1 MPKIG
6 REKERLMTIK
16 NVEVLENN
24 FLIIFKKYYGNV
36 KLRYNTLNKLLYRLF
51 LMLNLK
57 NPNLYNNRE
66 LSWLQ
71 FNTRV
76 LKQAQDESLPLL
88 ERLKFLAIY
97 GTNLDE
103 FYMIRVAGLKKL
115 FAAGIIVSGADKLTP
130 LQQLREIRS
139 YLHQEQQV
147 VEHCRTSILK
157 KLEDEGVSVKSYDE
171 VSTQDKHKLN
181 QFFNENIYPVI
192 IPIAIDATHPFP
204 HLNNLSFGLIVKL
217 QDLDDESV
225 ERFGLIRVPR
235 VLERFVELENGTYIP
250 IESLVAQHVEDLF
263 PGFTL
268 LKYAAF
274 RVTRNADIAIEEEEA
289 DDFMEIL
296 EEGLKLRR
304 KGEMVRL
311 EVGSNADDEII
322 NFFNRHTNVY
332 KDDIYKFHTYLNL
345 SSLWQIVANKNFAHL
360 LAAPFKPKIL
370 PPFDSNESIFTTL
383 EKQDVLMYHPYE
395 SFDPVVKF
403 IQVASKDPDVVSIK
417 MTLYRSG
424 TNSPIVQALM
434 NASESGKQVTVMVE
448 LKARFDEEN
457 NLIWAKALEKSGA
470 HVIYGIKG
478 FKVHAKATLVT
489 RRKNGKLKQYAHLG
503 TGNYNPSTAKIYTD
517 MSYMTSKD
525 EITNDLTRFFHFL
538 TGFSKKGKLNE
549 LYMAPSQIKPKI
561 LSLIHNET
569 RQGENG
575 QIIAKINSLVDEDV
589 IRALYKASQAGV
601 KIDLI
606 VRGICCLKPGIEG
619 VSENI
624 RVISILGK
632 YLEHP
637 RTFYFKNDASAVYI
651 SSADWMPRNLVRR
664 IELLTAIKDET
675 AKNKILQILQLQC
688 ADNALSHELQ
698 SDGSYI
704 KVKNE
709 EENIVHNHRH
719 MEEYVNTIVKASK
732 KESTSYTANL
742 ATSIFTDI
750 KE

>member
-1 MPKIG
+1 MI
-6 REKERLMTIK
+6 
-16 NVEVLENN
+16 
-24 FLIIFKKYYGNV
+24 
-36 KLRYNTLNKLLYRLF
+36 
-51 LMLNLK
+51 NLK
-57 NPNLYNNRE
+57 NPDLYNNRE

-130 LQQLREIRS
+130 LQQLREIRQ

-147 VEHCRTSILK
+147 VEHCQNSIFK
-157 KLEDEGVSVKSYDE
+157 TLEAEGISVKKYDE
-171 VSTQDKHKLN
+171 VNKNQKNELN
-181 QFFNENIYPVI
+181 RFFRENIYPVI
-192 IPIAIDATHPFP
+192 IPIAVDATHPFP

-217 QDLDDESV
+217 YDVDDESI
-225 ERFGLIRVPR
+225 ERFGIIRVPR
-235 VLERFVELENGTYIP
+235 VLKRFVHLDSGTYIP
-250 IESLVAQHVEDLF
+250 IETLIAEHVKELF
-263 PGFTL
+263 PGYCL
-268 LKYAAF
+268 IKYVSF

-311 EVGSNADDEII
+311 EVGANADEEMI
-322 NFFNRHTNVY
+322 NFFNRHANVY
-332 KDDIYKFHTYLNL
+332 KDDIYKFHTFLNL
-345 SSLWQIVANKNFAHL
+345 SSLWQIVGNKNFAQL
-360 LAAPFKPKIL
+360 LLPPFKPKNL
-370 PPFDSNESIFTTL
+370 PPFDNNENIFNAL
-383 EKQDVLMYHPYE
+383 DKQDVLLYHPYE
-395 SFDPVVKF
+395 SFEPVVKL
-403 IQVASKDPDVVSIK
+403 IQTAAKDPDVVSIK

-434 NASESGKQVTVMVE
+434 SASELGKQVTVMVE

-457 NLIWAKALEKSGA
+457 NLIWAKALEKAGA

-489 RRKNGKLKQYAHLG
+489 RRVNSKLKQYAHLG
-503 TGNYNPSTAKIYTD
+503 TGNYNPSTAKIYSD

-525 EITNDLTRFFHFL
+525 EITSDLTRFFHFL

-549 LYMAPSQIKPKI
+549 LYMSPAQIKPKL

-569 RQGENG
+569 RRGSEG
-575 QIIAKINSLVDEDV
+575 QIIAKVNSLVDDDI

-601 KIDLI
+601 QIDLI
-606 VRGICCLKPGIEG
+606 VRGICCLKPEIPG

-637 RTFYFKNDASAVYI
+637 RTFYFKNDPVQVYI

-664 IELLTAIKDET
+664 IELLTAIKDD
-675 AKNKILQILQLQC
+675 AARDKIIQILKLQC
-688 ADNALSHELQ
+688 SDDALAHKLQ
-698 SDGSYI
+698 SDGSYV

-709 EENIVHNHRH
+709 ESKSINNHKLL
-719 MEEYVNTIVKASK
+719 EEYVNKVSKASK
-732 KESTSYTANL
+732 KSSTTGVQQLVSRLFIES
-742 ATSIFTDI
+742 
-750 KE
+750 

>member
-1 MPKIG
+1 
-6 REKERLMTIK
+6 
-16 NVEVLENN
+16 
-24 FLIIFKKYYGNV
+24 
-36 KLRYNTLNKLLYRLF
+36 
-51 LMLNLK
+51 MLNLK

-66 LSWLQ
+66 ISWLQ

-76 LKQAQDESLPLL
+76 LKQAQDDSLPLL

-115 FAAGIIVSGADKLTP
+115 FAAGIIVSGPDKLTP

-139 YLHQEQQV
+139 YLHQEQLV
-147 VEHCRTSILK
+147 VEHCRSEILK
-157 KLEDEGVSVKSYDE
+157 ELEPEGISVKIYE
-171 VSTQDKHKLN
+171 ELNNQEKHTVN
-181 QFFNENIYPVI
+181 QYFNENIYSVI
-192 IPIAIDATHPFP
+192 IPIAVDATHPFP

-217 QDLDDESV
+217 RDNDNENI
-225 ERFGLIRVPR
+225 ERFGIIRVPR
-235 VLERFVELENGTYIP
+235 VLNRFVELEDGVYVP
-250 IESLVAQHVEDLF
+250 IESVVEKHVDELF
-263 PGFTL
+263 PGYSL
-268 LKYAAF
+268 IKYAPF

-311 EVGSNADDEII
+311 EVGSNADAEII
-322 NFFNRHTNVY
+322 NFINKHTNVY
-332 KDDIYKFHTYLNL
+332 KDDIYTFHTFLNL
-345 SSLWQIVANKNFAHL
+345 ASLWQIVSNRDFAHL
-360 LAAPFKPKIL
+360 LLPPFKPKLL
-370 PPFDSNESIFTTL
+370 PPFDTSEDIFATL
-383 EKQDVLMYHPYE
+383 EKQDIFMYHPYE
-395 SFDPVVKF
+395 SFEPVVKL
-403 IQVASKDPDVVSIK
+403 IQTAAKDPDVVSIK

-424 TNSPIVQALM
+424 TNSPIVKALM
-434 NASESGKQVTVMVE
+434 DASESGKQVTVMVE

-478 FKVHAKATLVT
+478 FKVHAKAALIT

-503 TGNYNPSTAKIYTD
+503 TGNYNPGTAKIYTD

-525 EITNDLTRFFHFL
+525 VITNDLTRFFHFL

-549 LYMAPSQIKPKI
+549 LYMAPSQIKPKL

-569 RQGENG
+569 RQGSNG
-575 QIIAKINSLVDEDV
+575 HIIAKVNSLVDEDV

-601 KIDLI
+601 KVELI

-624 RVISILGK
+624 RVVSILGK
-632 YLEHP
+632 YLEHA
-637 RTFYFKNDASAVYI
+637 RTFYFKNDAAQVYI

-664 IELLTAIKDET
+664 IELLTAVKDES
-675 AKNKILQILQLQC
+675 AQRKIIQILKLQC
-688 ADNALSHELQ
+688 SDNLLAHELEN
-698 SDGSYI
+698 DGSYAKLKADGDKAI
-704 KVKNE
+704 N
-709 EENIVHNHRH
+709 NHKLL
-719 MEEYVNTIVKASK
+719 EDYVNKIAKATK
-732 KESTSYTANL
+732 KETSTYVQQLINRLFVES
-742 ATSIFTDI
+742 
-750 KE
+750 

>member
-1 MPKIG
+1 
-6 REKERLMTIK
+6 
-16 NVEVLENN
+16 
-24 FLIIFKKYYGNV
+24 
-36 KLRYNTLNKLLYRLF
+36 
-51 LMLNLK
+51 MLNLK

-130 LQQLREIRS
+130 LQQLREIRT

-157 KLEDEGVSVKSYDE
+157 KLEDEGISVKSYDE
-171 VSTQDKHKLN
+171 VNNQEKNKLN

-217 QDLDDESV
+217 KDVDDESIK
-225 ERFGLIRVPR
+225 RFGLIRVPR
-235 VLERFVELENGTYIP
+235 VLDRFVELENGIYIP
-250 IESLVAQHVEDLF
+250 IESVVAQHVEDLF

-345 SSLWQIVANKNFAHL
+345 SSLWQIVGNKNFAHL
-360 LAAPFKPKIL
+360 LAAPFKPKNL
-370 PPFDSNESIFTTL
+370 PPFDATDNIFTTL

-403 IQVASKDPDVVSIK
+403 IQLACKDPDVVSIK

-424 TNSPIVQALM
+424 TNSPIVKALM
-434 NASESGKQVTVMVE
+434 EASENGKQVTVMVE

-478 FKVHAKATLVT
+478 FKVHAKAALVT

-575 QIIAKINSLVDEDV
+575 QIIAKVNSLVDEDV

-637 RTFYFKNDASAVYI
+637 RTFYFKNDSAGVYI

-664 IELLTAIKDET
+664 IELLTAIKDE
-675 AKNKILQILQLQC
+675 AAQSKILQILQLQC

-704 KVKNE
+704 KVRNKDTKIIN
-709 EENIVHNHRH
+709 NHKH
-719 MEEYVNTIVKASK
+719 MEDYVNRIVKASK

-742 ATSIFTDI
+742 ATSIFTDD

>member
-1 MPKIG
+1 MI
-6 REKERLMTIK
+6 
-16 NVEVLENN
+16 
-24 FLIIFKKYYGNV
+24 
-36 KLRYNTLNKLLYRLF
+36 
-51 LMLNLK
+51 NLK

-115 FAAGIIVSGADKLTP
+115 FSAGIIVSGADRLTP
-130 LQQLREIRS
+130 LQQLKEIRK

-147 VEHCRTSILK
+147 VEHCLREILK
-157 KLEDEGVSVKSYDE
+157 KIENEGIFVKSYDD
-171 VSTQDKHKLN
+171 VNQHQKNQLN
-181 QFFNENIYPVI
+181 RYFFENIYPVI

-217 QDLDDESV
+217 KDSDDHSI
-225 ERFGLIRVPR
+225 ERFGIVRVPR
-235 VLERFVELENGTYIP
+235 VLNRFVELESGIYIP
-250 IESLVAQHVEDLF
+250 IESVVAKHIEDLF
-263 PGFTL
+263 PGYL
-268 LKYAAF
+268 LDKYAPF

-311 EVGSNADDEII
+311 EVGASGDTEII

-332 KDDIYKFHTYLNL
+332 KDDIYKFHSFLNL
-345 SSLWQIVANKNFAHL
+345 SSLWQIVSNKDFAHL
-360 LAAPFKPKIL
+360 LSPTFKPKTL
-370 PPFDSNESIFTTL
+370 PPLDNNENIFTTL
-383 EKQDVLMYHPYE
+383 EKQDVLLYHPYE
-395 SFDPVVKF
+395 SFEPVVKL
-403 IQVASKDPDVVSIK
+403 IQDAAKDPDVVSIK

-424 TNSPIVQALM
+424 TNSPIVQSLM
-434 NASESGKQVTVMVE
+434 SASESGKQVTVMVE

-478 FKVHAKATLVT
+478 FKVHAKATLIT

-517 MSYMTSKD
+517 LSYMTSKD
-525 EITNDLTRFFHFL
+525 DVTNDLTRFFHFL

-549 LYMAPSQIKPKI
+549 LYMSPSQIKPKI
-561 LSLIHNET
+561 LSLIQNEI
-569 RQGENG
+569 RKGKDG
-575 QIIAKINSLVDEDV
+575 QIIAKVNSLVDEDV
-589 IRALYKASQAGV
+589 IRTLYKASQAGV

-606 VRGICCLKPGIEG
+606 VRGICCLRPGIKG
-619 VSENI
+619 VSDNI

-637 RTFYFKNDASAVYI
+637 RTFYFKNDATQVYI

-664 IELLTAIKDET
+664 IELLTAIKDQPSKE
-675 AKNKILQILQLQC
+675 KIIQILKLQC
-688 ADNALSHELQ
+688 SDNTLAHELL
-698 SDGSYI
+698 SDGSYKKI
-704 KVKNE
+704 KKDAADKTIN
-709 EENIVHNHRH
+709 NHKLL
-719 MEEYVNTIVKASK
+719 EDYVNRIAKASK
-732 KESTSYTANL
+732 KETSNHVQQL
-742 ATSIFTDI
+742 INRLFIES
-750 KE
+750 

>member
-1 MPKIG
+1 
-6 REKERLMTIK
+6 
-16 NVEVLENN
+16 
-24 FLIIFKKYYGNV
+24 
-36 KLRYNTLNKLLYRLF
+36 
-51 LMLNLK
+51 MLNLK

-115 FAAGIIVSGADKLTP
+115 FTAGIIVSGADKLTP
-130 LQQLREIRS
+130 LQQLREIRN

-147 VEHCRTSILK
+147 MQHCLSSILD
-157 KLEDEGVSVKSYDE
+157 KLEPEGITIKSYDE
-171 VSTQDKHKLN
+171 AN
-181 QFFNENIYPVI
+181 QNQKNQLSCYFKENIYPVI

-217 QDLDDESV
+217 FDCDDHSI
-225 ERFGLIRVPR
+225 ERFGIIRVPR
-235 VLERFVELENGTYIP
+235 VLSRFIQLDDATYIP

-263 PGFTL
+263 PGYKL
-268 LKYAAF
+268 IKYASF
-274 RVTRNADIAIEEEEA
+274 RVTRNADMEIEEEEA

-296 EEGLKLRR
+296 EEGLKSRR

-311 EVGSNADDEII
+311 EIGSDSDEEII

-332 KDDIYKFHTYLNL
+332 KDDIYKFHTFLNL
-345 SSLWQIVANKNFAHL
+345 SSLWQIVSNKDFAHL
-360 LAAPFKPKIL
+360 LMPPFKPKTL
-370 PPFDSNESIFTTL
+370 PPLDSNENIFTTL
-383 EKQDVLMYHPYE
+383 EKQDILLYHPYE
-395 SFDPVVKF
+395 SFEPVVRL
-403 IQVASKDPDVVSIK
+403 IQVAAKDPDVVSIK

-424 TNSPIVQALM
+424 TNSPIVQSLM
-434 NASESGKQVTVMVE
+434 SASESGKQVTVMVE

-457 NLIWAKALEKSGA
+457 NLIWAKALEKAGA

-478 FKVHAKATLVT
+478 FKVHAKAALVT

-503 TGNYNPSTAKIYTD
+503 TGNYNPATAKIYTD

-538 TGFSKKGKLNE
+538 TGFSKKGKLDE

-561 LSLIHNET
+561 LSLIQNET
-569 RQGENG
+569 RKAKEGH
-575 QIIAKINSLVDEDV
+575 IIAKVNSLVDEDV

-601 KIDLI
+601 KVELI
-606 VRGICCLKPGIEG
+606 VRGICCLKTGVAG

-637 RTFYFKNDASAVYI
+637 RTFYFKNDATQVYI

-664 IELLTAIKDET
+664 IELLTGIKDEIS
-675 AKNKILQILQLQC
+675 KDKIIQILKLQC
-688 ADNALSHELQ
+688 SDNALAYELQ
-698 SDGSYI
+698 EDGSYSKI
-704 KVKNE
+704 KRA
-709 EENIVHNHRH
+709 ENKSINNHKLLEDH
-719 MEEYVNTIVKASK
+719 VNRVAKATK
-732 KESTSYTANL
+732 KESASSVASL
-742 ATSIFTDI
+742 AARLFIES
-750 KE
+750 

>member
-1 MPKIG
+1 
-6 REKERLMTIK
+6 
-16 NVEVLENN
+16 
-24 FLIIFKKYYGNV
+24 
-36 KLRYNTLNKLLYRLF
+36 
-51 LMLNLK
+51 MLNLK
-57 NPNLYNNRE
+57 NPDLYNNRE

-115 FAAGIIVSGADKLTP
+115 FAAGIIVSSADKLTP
-130 LQQLREIRS
+130 LQQLKEIRKH
-139 YLHQEQQV
+139 LHQEQQV
-147 VEHCRTSILK
+147 IEHCMGGIFK
-157 KLEDEGVSVKSYDE
+157 KLEAEGISVKNYDDVNQHE
-171 VSTQDKHKLN
+171 KHFLN
-181 QFFNENIYPVI
+181 RYFNENIYPVI
-192 IPIAIDATHPFP
+192 IPIAVDATHPFP

-217 QDLDDESV
+217 KDLDNEAI
-225 ERFGLIRVPR
+225 ERFGIVRVPR
-235 VLERFVELENGTYIP
+235 VIERFVELENGTYVP
-250 IESLVAQHVEDLF
+250 IESVVEQHIEDLF
-263 PGFTL
+263 PGYTL
-268 LKYAAF
+268 IKYASF
-274 RVTRNADIAIEEEEA
+274 RVTRNADIEIEEEEA

-304 KGEMVRL
+304 KGAMVRL
-311 EVGSNADDEII
+311 EVGSDGDDEII

-332 KDDIYKFHTYLNL
+332 KDDIYKFHTFLNL
-345 SSLWQIVANKNFAHL
+345 SSLWQIVGNKNFAHL
-360 LAAPFKPKIL
+360 LSEPFKPKTL
-370 PPFDSNESIFTTL
+370 PPLESTEDIFATL
-383 EKQDVLMYHPYE
+383 EKQDLTLYHPYE
-395 SFDPVVKF
+395 SFDPVVKL
-403 IQVASKDPDVVSIK
+403 IQAAAKDPDVVSIK

-478 FKVHAKATLVT
+478 FKVHAKATLIT
-489 RRKNGKLKQYAHLG
+489 RRIDGKMKQYAHLG
-503 TGNYNPSTAKIYTD
+503 TGNYNPATAKIYTD
-517 MSYMTSKD
+517 ISYLTSRD

-549 LYMAPSQIKPKI
+549 LYMSPSQIKPKI
-561 LSLIHNET
+561 LSLIQNEM
-569 RQGENG
+569 RKGKDGE
-575 QIIAKINSLVDEDV
+575 IIAKVNSLVDEDV

-601 KIDLI
+601 KINLI

-624 RVISILGK
+624 RVVSILGK

-637 RTFYFKNDASAVYI
+637 RTFYFKNDDAQIYI
-651 SSADWMPRNLVRR
+651 SSADWMPRNLLRR
-664 IELLTAIKDET
+664 IELLTAIKGDDC
-675 AKNKILQILQLQC
+675 KDKILQILRLQC
-688 ADNALSHELQ
+688 ADNARAHELQ

-704 KVKNE
+704 KIKLEGVKTIN
-709 EENIVHNHRH
+709 NHKVL
-719 MEEYVNTIVKASK
+719 EDYVNRISKATK
-732 KESTSYTANL
+732 KETASSIEQL
-742 ATSIFTDI
+742 ASRLFL
-750 KE
+750 EG

>member
-1 MPKIG
+1 
-6 REKERLMTIK
+6 
-16 NVEVLENN
+16 
-24 FLIIFKKYYGNV
+24 
-36 KLRYNTLNKLLYRLF
+36 
-51 LMLNLK
+51 MLNLK

-130 LQQLREIRS
+130 LQQLREIRT

-147 VEHCRTSILK
+147 VEHCRTAILK

-171 VSTQDKHKLN
+171 VNNQDKSKLN

-192 IPIAIDATHPFP
+192 IPIAIDSTHPFP

-235 VLERFVELENGTYIP
+235 VLERFVQLENGTYIP
-250 IESLVAQHVEDLF
+250 IESVVAQHVQDLF

-345 SSLWQIVANKNFAHL
+345 SSLWQIVSNKNFAHL
-360 LAAPFKPKIL
+360 LAAPFKPKNL
-370 PPFDSNESIFTTL
+370 PPFDTSENIFTTL

-395 SFDPVVKF
+395 SFEPVVKF

-424 TNSPIVQALM
+424 TNSPIVKALM
-434 NASESGKQVTVMVE
+434 EASESGKQVTVMVE

-575 QIIAKINSLVDEDV
+575 QIIAKVNSLVDEDV

-606 VRGICCLKPGIEG
+606 VRGICCLKPGVEG

-637 RTFYFKNDASAVYI
+637 RTFYFKNDAAGVYI

-675 AKNKILQILQLQC
+675 AKDKILQILNLQC

-704 KVKNE
+704 KVKSDE
-709 EENIVHNHRH
+709 EYIIHNHRH
-719 MEEYVNTIVKASK
+719 LEGYVNNIVKASK
-732 KESTSYTANL
+732 KESTNYTANL
-742 ATSIFTDI
+742 ATKIFTDR
-750 KE
+750 EEE

>member
-1 MPKIG
+1 
-6 REKERLMTIK
+6 
-16 NVEVLENN
+16 
-24 FLIIFKKYYGNV
+24 
-36 KLRYNTLNKLLYRLF
+36 
-51 LMLNLK
+51 MLNLK

-76 LKQAQDESLPLL
+76 LKQAQDTSLPLL

-115 FAAGIIVSGADKLTP
+115 FTAGIIVSGADKLTP
-130 LQQLREIRS
+130 LQQLREIRE

-147 VEHCRTSILK
+147 IELCLAEILK
-157 KLEDEGVSVKSYDE
+157 KLEDEEIFIKSYDE
-171 VSTQDKHKLN
+171 VEQRAKVQLKR
-181 QFFNENIYPVI
+181 FFYENIYPVI

-217 QDLDDESV
+217 KDTDDETID
-225 ERFGLIRVPR
+225 RFGIIRVPR
-235 VLERFVELENGTYIP
+235 VLDRFIELSSGVYVP
-250 IESLVAQHVEDLF
+250 IESLVAKHVEDLF
-263 PGFTL
+263 PGYKL
-268 LKYAAF
+268 QKYASF

-289 DDFMEIL
+289 DDFLEIL

-311 EVGSNADDEII
+311 EMGSNSDEEIV
-322 NFFNRHTNVY
+322 NFINRHTNVY
-332 KDDIYKFHTYLNL
+332 KDDIYKFHTFLNL
-345 SSLWQIVANKNFAHL
+345 SSLWQIVSNKDFAHL
-360 LAAPFKPKIL
+360 LLPPFKPKNL
-370 PPFDSNESIFTTL
+370 PPLDHNENIFSTL
-383 EKQDVLMYHPYE
+383 EKQDILLYHPFE
-395 SFDPVVKF
+395 SFEPVVNL
-403 IQVASKDPDVVSIK
+403 IQSAAKDPDVVSIK

-434 NASESGKQVTVMVE
+434 SASESGKQVTVMVE

-457 NLIWAKALEKSGA
+457 NLIWAKALEKAGA

-478 FKVHAKATLVT
+478 FKVHAKAALVT
-489 RRKNGKLKQYAHLG
+489 RRKNGKLKQYAHVG

-517 MSYMTSKD
+517 ISYLTSKD

-549 LYMAPSQIKPKI
+549 LYMAPAQIKPKL
-561 LSLIHNET
+561 LSLIQNET
-569 RQGENG
+569 RKGADG
-575 QIIAKINSLVDEDV
+575 QVIAKVNSLVDDDI
-589 IRALYKASQAGV
+589 IRALYKASMAGV
-601 KIDLI
+601 KVDLI

-637 RTFYFKNDASAVYI
+637 RVFYFKNDATKVYI
-651 SSADWMPRNLVRR
+651 SSADWMPRNLMRR
-664 IELLTAIKDET
+664 IELLTAIKDE
-675 AKNKILQILQLQC
+675 ASKERILQILKLQC
-688 ADNALSHELQ
+688 SDNELAHELLE
-698 SDGSYI
+698 DGSYQKI
-704 KVKNE
+704 SAQ
-709 EENIVHNHRH
+709 ENAPKINNHK
-719 MEEYVNTIVKASK
+719 MLEDFVNKITKATR
-732 KESTSYTANL
+732 KESASSVQQL
-742 ATSIFTDI
+742 ASRLFV
-750 KE
+750 ES

>member
-1 MPKIG
+1 MQ
-6 REKERLMTIK
+6 
-16 NVEVLENN
+16 
-24 FLIIFKKYYGNV
+24 
-36 KLRYNTLNKLLYRLF
+36 
-51 LMLNLK
+51 NLK
-57 NPNLYNNRE
+57 NPNLYINRE

-115 FAAGIIVSGADKLTP
+115 FSAGVIVSGADRLTP
-130 LQQLREIRS
+130 LQQLREIRN

-147 VEHCRTSILK
+147 VEHCRSEIFK
-157 KLEDEGVSVKSYDE
+157 KLEPHGITIKTYDE
-171 VSTQDKHKLN
+171 LNNQDKHTLN
-181 QFFNENIYPVI
+181 QYFNENIYPVI
-192 IPIAIDATHPFP
+192 IPIAVDATHPFP

-217 QDLDDESV
+217 RDSDNEDI
-225 ERFGLIRVPR
+225 ERFGIIRVPR
-235 VLERFVELENGTYIP
+235 VLDRFVQLGSGTYVP
-250 IESLVAQHVEDLF
+250 IESVVEKHVDELF
-263 PGFTL
+263 PGYTL
-268 LKYAAF
+268 IKYGSF

-322 NFFNRHTNVY
+322 NFFNSHAHVY
-332 KDDIYKFHTYLNL
+332 KDDIYKFHTFLNL
-345 SSLWQIVANKNFAHL
+345 SSLWQIVSNKDFAHL
-360 LAAPFKPKIL
+360 LAPSFQPKTL
-370 PPFDSNESIFTTL
+370 PPFDNSEDYFSIL
-383 EKQDVLMYHPYE
+383 EKQDVLLYHPYE
-395 SFDPVVKF
+395 SFDPVVNF
-403 IQVASKDPDVVSIK
+403 IQCAAKDRDVVSIK

-424 TNSPIVQALM
+424 TKSPIVKALID
-434 NASESGKQVTVMVE
+434 ASESGKQVTVMVE

-470 HVIYGIKG
+470 HVIYGIQG
-478 FKVHAKATLVT
+478 FKVHAKAALVT
-489 RRKNGKLKQYAHLG
+489 RRKDGKLKQYAHLG
-503 TGNYNPSTAKIYTD
+503 TGNYNPATSKIYTD

-525 EITNDLTRFFHFL
+525 AVTNDLTRFFHFL

-549 LYMAPSQIKPKI
+549 LYMAPSQIKPKL

-569 RQGENG
+569 RQGTNG
-575 QIIAKINSLVDEDV
+575 HIIAKVNSLVDEDV

-601 KIDLI
+601 KVELI
-606 VRGICCLKPGIEG
+606 VRGICCLKPGIKG

-632 YLEHP
+632 YLEHA
-637 RTFYFKNDASAVYI
+637 RAFYFKNDASQIYI

-664 IELLTAIKDET
+664 IELLTAIKDESSR
-675 AKNKILQILQLQC
+675 NKIIQILKLQC
-688 ADNALSHELQ
+688 ADNVLAHELQ
-698 SDGSYI
+698 SNATYV
-704 KVKNE
+704 KVKAE
-709 EENIVHNHRH
+709 EGQKKINNHKLL
-719 MEEYVNTIVKASK
+719 EEYVNKIAKATR
-732 KESTSYTANL
+732 KETSSYVTQL
-742 ATSIFTDI
+742 AERLFIES
-750 KE
+750 

>member
-1 MPKIG
+1 
-6 REKERLMTIK
+6 
-16 NVEVLENN
+16 
-24 FLIIFKKYYGNV
+24 
-36 KLRYNTLNKLLYRLF
+36 
-51 LMLNLK
+51 MLNLK
-57 NPNLYNNRE
+57 NPDLYNNRE

-115 FAAGIIVSGADKLTP
+115 FSVGVIVSGADKLTP
-130 LQQLREIRS
+130 LEQLKEIRK

-147 VEHCRTSILK
+147 IEHCLSSILK
-157 KLEDEGVSVKSYDE
+157 DLEGEGIFIKSYDD
-171 VSTQDKHKLN
+171 VSQNEKKVLTKYFQ
-181 QFFNENIYPVI
+181 ENIYPVI
-192 IPIAIDATHPFP
+192 IPIAIDSTHPFP

-217 QDLDDESV
+217 IDNDDSSI
-225 ERFGLIRVPR
+225 ERFGIIRVPR
-235 VLERFVELENGTYIP
+235 VLSRFIELDSGVYIP
-250 IESLVAQHVEDLF
+250 IESIVAQHVEDLF
-263 PGFTL
+263 PGYTL
-268 LKYAAF
+268 IKYASF
-274 RVTRNADIAIEEEEA
+274 RVTRNADMEIQEEEA

-311 EVGSNADDEII
+311 EIGSYEDEEIT
-322 NFFNRHTNVY
+322 NFFNRHINVFS
-332 KDDIYKFHTYLNL
+332 DDIYKFHTFLNL
-345 SSLWQIVANKNFAHL
+345 SSLWQIVSNKNFAHL
-360 LAAPFKPKIL
+360 LSAPFKPKSI
-370 PPFDSNESIFTTL
+370 PPFDSNENIFNIL
-383 EKQDVLMYHPYE
+383 EKQDVLLYHPYE
-395 SFDPVVKF
+395 SFEPVVKL
-403 IQVASKDPDVVSIK
+403 IQSASIDPDVVSIK

-434 NASESGKQVTVMVE
+434 SASESGKQVTVMVE

-457 NLIWAKALEKSGA
+457 NLIWAKALEKAGA

-478 FKVHAKATLVT
+478 FKVHAKAALIT

-503 TGNYNPSTAKIYTD
+503 TGNYNPATAKIYTD
-517 MSYMTSKD
+517 LSYLTSKD

-549 LYMAPSQIKPKI
+549 LYMSPSQIKPKI

-569 RQGENG
+569 SKGKNGE
-575 QIIAKINSLVDEDV
+575 IIAKINSLVDEDV

-601 KIDLI
+601 KINLI
-606 VRGICCLKPGIEG
+606 VRGICCLKPNIKG

-637 RTFYFKNDASAVYI
+637 RTFYFKNDSTQVYI

-664 IELLTAIKDET
+664 IELLTGIKEESLR
-675 AKNKILQILQLQC
+675 AKVIQILRLQC
-688 ADNALSHELQ
+688 SDNTLAHELQ

-704 KVKNE
+704 KVKRA
-709 EENIVHNHRH
+709 ENKSINNHKLL
-719 MEEYVNTIVKASK
+719 EDFVNRVVKATKKNDASEISK
-732 KESTSYTANL
+732 LASRLFIES
-742 ATSIFTDI
+742 
-750 KE
+750 

>member
-1 MPKIG
+1 
-6 REKERLMTIK
+6 
-16 NVEVLENN
+16 
-24 FLIIFKKYYGNV
+24 
-36 KLRYNTLNKLLYRLF
+36 
-51 LMLNLK
+51 MLNLK
-57 NPNLYNNRE
+57 NPNLYLNRE
-66 LSWLQ
+66 ISWLQ

-115 FAAGIIVSGADKLTP
+115 FSAGIIVSGADRLTP
-130 LQQLREIRS
+130 LQQLREIRN

-147 VEHCRTSILK
+147 VEHCRSEIFK
-157 KLEDEGVSVKSYDE
+157 KLEPHGISVKTYDE
-171 VSTQDKHKLN
+171 LDNQDKRTLN
-181 QFFNENIYPVI
+181 QYFNENIYPVI
-192 IPIAIDATHPFP
+192 IPIAVDATHPFP

-217 QDLDDESV
+217 RDSDNEDI
-225 ERFGLIRVPR
+225 ERFGIIRVPR
-235 VLERFVELENGTYIP
+235 VLDRYVELESGTYVP
-250 IESLVAQHVEDLF
+250 IESVVEKHVEDLF
-263 PGFTL
+263 PGYSL
-268 LKYAAF
+268 IKYASF

-311 EVGSNADDEII
+311 EVGSDADSEVI
-322 NFFNRHTNVY
+322 NFFNSHAHVY
-332 KDDIYKFHTYLNL
+332 KDDIYTFHTFLNL
-345 SSLWQIVANKNFAHL
+345 SSLWQIVSNKDFAHL
-360 LAAPFKPKIL
+360 LAPSFQPKIL
-370 PPFDSNESIFTTL
+370 PPFDSNEDYFSIL
-383 EKQDVLMYHPYE
+383 EKQDVLLYHPYD
-395 SFDPVVKF
+395 SFDPVVSL
-403 IQVASKDPDVVSIK
+403 IQSAAKDSDVVSIK

-424 TNSPIVQALM
+424 TKSPIVKALID
-434 NASESGKQVTVMVE
+434 ASESGKQVTVMVE

-470 HVIYGIKG
+470 HVIYGIQG
-478 FKVHAKATLVT
+478 FKVHAKAALIT

-503 TGNYNPSTAKIYTD
+503 TGNYNPATSKIYTD

-525 EITNDLTRFFHFL
+525 AITNDLTRFFHFL

-549 LYMAPSQIKPKI
+549 LYMAPSQIKPKL

-569 RQGENG
+569 RQGTNG
-575 QIIAKINSLVDEDV
+575 QIIAKVNSLVDEDV
-589 IRALYKASQAGV
+589 IRALYKASQTGV

-632 YLEHP
+632 YLEHA
-637 RTFYFKNDASAVYI
+637 RAFYFKNDASKIYI

-664 IELLTAIKDET
+664 IELLTAIKDK
-675 AKNKILQILQLQC
+675 AAQNKIIQILKLQC
-688 ADNALSHELQ
+688 ADNVLSHELQ
-698 SDGSYI
+698 KDGTYI
-704 KVKNE
+704 RVKAQKGE
-709 EENIVHNHRH
+709 KNINNHKLL
-719 MEEYVNTIVKASK
+719 EDYVNKIAKATR
-732 KESTSYTANL
+732 KETSSYVTQL
-742 ATSIFTDI
+742 AERLFIES
-750 KE
+750 

>member
-1 MPKIG
+1 
-6 REKERLMTIK
+6 
-16 NVEVLENN
+16 
-24 FLIIFKKYYGNV
+24 
-36 KLRYNTLNKLLYRLF
+36 
-51 LMLNLK
+51 MLNLK